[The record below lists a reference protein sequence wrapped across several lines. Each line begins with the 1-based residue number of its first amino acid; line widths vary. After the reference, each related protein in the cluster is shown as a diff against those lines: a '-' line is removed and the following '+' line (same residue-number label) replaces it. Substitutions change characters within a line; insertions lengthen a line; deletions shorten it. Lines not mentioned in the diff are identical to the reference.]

1 MRAVVALADVEL
13 LFWDAAHECHASD
26 LKDAGA
32 ARSAEV
38 KAAVLTDLAQGG
50 GCDRADWSDTDIA
63 ALVFTGGATGLPKGV
78 MLTQAVMRAIARS
91 YEAEMGYGPG
101 AVFLHSMPLFH
112 VAGIGQLL
120 GGIGGAPCRE
130 RGGQYV

>member
-63 ALVFTGGATGLPKGV
+63 ALVFPGGTTGLPKGV
-78 MLTQAVMRAIARS
+78 MLTQAVMRALARPS
-91 YEAEMGYGPG
+91 GADVGYGPG
-101 AVFLHSMPLFH
+101 ALYLHSMPPF
-112 VAGIGQLL
+112 
-120 GGIGGAPCRE
+120 CS
-130 RGGQYV
+130 

>member
-13 LFWDAAHECHASD
+13 LFWDAAHECPASD

-63 ALVFTGGATGLPKGV
+63 ALVFTGGTTGLPKGV
-78 MLTQAVMRAIARS
+78 MLTQAVMRAIAR
-91 YEAEMGYGPG
+91 YHEAESGYGPDAG
-101 AVFLHSMPLFH
+101 SLPSMTLFLLPEL
-112 VAGIGQLL
+112 GQLL
-120 GGIGGAPCRE
+120 G
-130 RGGQYV
+130 

>member
-1 MRAVVALADVEL
+1 MRISYWNSDVCSSDLTVVPINTRLGREDMRAVVALADVEL

-63 ALVFTGGATGLPKGV
+63 ALDRKSTRLN
-78 MLTQAVMRAIARS
+78 S
-91 YEAEMGYGPG
+91 S
-101 AVFLHSMPLFH
+101 H
-112 VAGIGQLL
+112 
-120 GGIGGAPCRE
+120 
-130 RGGQYV
+130 

>member
-63 ALVFTGGATGLPKGV
+63 ALVFTGGTTGLPKGV
-78 MLTQAVMRAIARS
+78 MLRQAVLRAMTRS
-91 YEAEMGYGPG
+91 YAAEMGYGPG
-101 AVFLHSMPLFH
+101 AGSLHSMPLDRTSG
-112 VAGIGQLL
+112 VEGKSVSDRVDL
-120 GGIGGAPCRE
+120 GG
-130 RGGQYV
+130 